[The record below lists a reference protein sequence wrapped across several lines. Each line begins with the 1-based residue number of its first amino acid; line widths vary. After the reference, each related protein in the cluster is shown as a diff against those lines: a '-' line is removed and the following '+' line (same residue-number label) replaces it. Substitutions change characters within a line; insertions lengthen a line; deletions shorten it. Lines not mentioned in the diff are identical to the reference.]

1 MAESEFSV
9 GTLGGDLE
17 DKMFDLSILCK
28 TFDAL
33 AGDNPP
39 HWLCVIW
46 PKVIALDDAVQAYV
60 MKVNRSCSETMQGPQ
75 ASE

>member
-17 DKMFDLSILCK
+17 DKMLDLSMLCK

-39 HWLCVIW
+39 DWLGVIW
-46 PKVIALDDAVQAYV
+46 PRVVALDDAVQAYV
-60 MKVNRSCSETMQGPQ
+60 LKVNRSRSETLQGPQ